1 MHPTYGVRYALDT
14 KMPMRDGVDLSGDI
28 YLPDA
33 PGPFPTALIRTPYDN
48 NTPESIASAR
58 AFAQDGYAC
67 VVQDVRGRW
76 DSDGTYY
83 PFHNEAADG
92 FDTHEWIGRQPWSNG
107 RIGMSGPSYLGLVQ
121 WLSAPLASPYLTCLA
136 PRVVCAEFLGGLVRP
151 GGALQ
156 LTTALTWGMR
166 TNARTAQ
173 SIAFHNWTEAF
184 HTLPIADLDLRA
196 GRRLDF
202 WRDWLAHDRYDEY
215 WEDISVAHRWH
226 EIGVPALNMSGWYDL
241 YAADTLENFSNLR
254 RFGATPAARQ
264 SRAIIGPWPHRLA
277 ESTRLGDIDFG
288 TNSLVNLT
296 QVERRWFNL
305 WLKGED
311 DGLSEE
317 PPLRLFTM
325 GVNEWRDEHEWPLAR
340 TDWQAWYLHSDGDAN
355 SARGDGALTTQP
367 PAEEPP
373 DRYVYD
379 PQLPVQTLGGTTCCT
394 PEIVAWGPYDQR
406 PVEARSDVLCY
417 TSEPLSTDMDVT
429 GPITVVLFAAT
440 DGRDT
445 DWTAKLVD
453 VAPSGYA
460 MNLCDGIVRARY
472 REGMA
477 EPTLLE
483 PGKVYRYEITVG
495 ATSNVFRAGHRI
507 RLEISSS
514 NFPCYDRNLNTGNDL
529 AHDTAMRAASQTV
542 LHAHTYP
549 SHLRLPIIPS

>member
-1 MHPTYGVRYALDT
+1 M
-14 KMPMRDGVDLSGDI
+14 
-28 YLPDA
+28 
-33 PGPFPTALIRTPYDN
+33 
-48 NTPESIASAR
+48 
-58 AFAQDGYAC
+58 
-67 VVQDVRGRW
+67 
-76 DSDGTYY
+76 
-83 PFHNEAADG
+83 
-92 FDTHEWIGRQPWSNG
+92 
-107 RIGMSGPSYLGLVQ
+107 
-121 WLSAPLASPYLTCLA
+121 
-136 PRVVCAEFLGGLVRP
+136 VCPEFLGGLVRP

-166 TNARTAQ
+166 TNSRTAQ

-202 WRDWLAHDRYDEY
+202 WRDWLEHDRYDDY
-215 WEDISVAHRWH
+215 WEEISVSRRWH
-226 EIGVPALNMSGWYDL
+226 EIRVPALTMGGWYDL
-241 YAADTLENFSNLR
+241 YAADTLENFNNLR
-254 RFGATPAARQ
+254 RFGATPEARQ
-264 SRAIIGPWPHRLA
+264 SRAIVGPWPHRLA
-277 ESTRLGDIDFG
+277 ESTRLGDVDFG
-288 TNSLVNLT
+288 VDSLVSLT
-296 QVERRWFNL
+296 QLERRWFNL

-340 TDWQAWYLHSDGDAN
+340 TDWQTWYLHSDGGAN
-355 SARGDGALTTQP
+355 TARGDGALTTTA

-379 PQLPVQTLGGTTCCT
+379 PRLPVQTLGGTTCCT

-417 TSEPLSTDMDVT
+417 TSEPLQADLDVT
-429 GPITVVLFAAT
+429 GPITAVLFAAT
-440 DGRDT
+440 DVRDT

-453 VAPSGYA
+453 VSPSGYA

-472 REGMA
+472 RNGMA

-483 PGKVYRYEITVG
+483 PGKVYRYEIDVG
-495 ATSNVFRAGHRI
+495 VTSNVFRAGHRI

-529 AHDTAMRAASQTV
+529 ASDTEMRAASQTV
-542 LHAHTYP
+542 LARAHASVAPAAAGHSPRSDAGGHEGRPYSEPVQYAGAVTFSTASNMGP
-549 SHLRLPIIPS
+549 RSGSTWCSRTRAPGARQAWSSKRPMVRKPQSSSTITTV

>member
-1 MHPTYGVRYALDT
+1 
-14 KMPMRDGVDLSGDI
+14 
-28 YLPDA
+28 
-33 PGPFPTALIRTPYDN
+33 
-48 NTPESIASAR
+48 
-58 AFAQDGYAC
+58 
-67 VVQDVRGRW
+67 
-76 DSDGTYY
+76 
-83 PFHNEAADG
+83 
-92 FDTHEWIGRQPWSNG
+92 
-107 RIGMSGPSYLGLVQ
+107 
-121 WLSAPLASPYLTCLA
+121 
-136 PRVVCAEFLGGLVRP
+136 
-151 GGALQ
+151 
-156 LTTALTWGMR
+156 
-166 TNARTAQ
+166 
-173 SIAFHNWTEAF
+173 
-184 HTLPIADLDLRA
+184 
-196 GRRLDF
+196 
-202 WRDWLAHDRYDEY
+202 
-215 WEDISVAHRWH
+215 
-226 EIGVPALNMSGWYDL
+226 
-241 YAADTLENFSNLR
+241 
-254 RFGATPAARQ
+254 
-264 SRAIIGPWPHRLA
+264 
-277 ESTRLGDIDFG
+277 
-288 TNSLVNLT
+288 
-296 QVERRWFNL
+296 
-305 WLKGED
+305 
-311 DGLSEE
+311 
-317 PPLRLFTM
+317 M

-379 PQLPVQTLGGTTCCT
+379 PRLPVQTLGGTTCCT

-429 GPITVVLFAAT
+429 GPITIVLFAAT

-529 AHDTAMRAASQTV
+529 AHDTAMRAAAQTV